1 MFIQVIQGS
10 TNDEPALRAA
20 TDRWQ
25 RELAQGADGWLGATY
40 GVTDDGEFVG
50 VVRFESE
57 EAARRNSE
65 RPEQGAWWSETERLF
80 SGPCTFRDC
89 ADVTTMLRGGSDDAG
104 FVQVLQGRV
113 TDRDRMVELTE
124 RAGPVL
130 SSERPEIIGSTLAIT
145 PDGQFTETVA
155 FTSEQAARE
164 GEWRELGAPAHEL
177 MAEQSALMQDVTFLD
192 LHRPWFA
199 APR

>member
-1 MFIQVIQGS
+1 MFIQVIQGR
-10 TNDEPALRAA
+10 TDDEQGLRAA
-20 TDRWQ
+20 TDRW
-25 RELAQGADGWLGATY
+25 LNTVAPGADGWLGATF
-40 GVTDDGEFVG
+40 GVADDGTFIG

-80 SGPCTFRDC
+80 SGPVTFRDY

-104 FVQVLQGRV
+104 FVQVLQGRT

-124 RAGPVL
+124 RAGAVL
-130 SSERPEIIGSTLAIT
+130 PSERPEIIGSTLGIA

-155 FTSEQAARE
+155 FTSEEAARE
-164 GEWRELGAPAHEL
+164 AEARGLGAEANEL
-177 MAEQSALMQDVTFLD
+177 MAQQGAVMGDVSFFD
-192 LHRPWFA
+192 LRRPWFA
-199 APR
+199 SPR